1 MLNRFSTSAKLYML
15 IFITAV
21 SLIGLGI
28 YAVGD
33 LKKMDDNTKTIY
45 SDRIVCI
52 QQLSIVR
59 FEYDS
64 EILPVAQSVK
74 NRKLTFAQAKERV
87 LKAKGIIDTNWA
99 NYKRTYLTPEEKAL
113 VKQTEAVKNQA
124 HKVIENLLSI
134 LTRGDAKSLNI
145 LIQQGAFDEPAPLA
159 LKVNQL
165 LSLQVNVAKE
175 VLNDNKLLYRRTAI
189 NFVSFILL
197 SLVIAISLSFYI
209 IKNIKGLIKDILS
222 SNDIIKESEEKYRS
236 LLEQASDAIYLS
248 DINGN
253 FTEVNESLCKIT
265 GYSKDELLQLNIKDI
280 IDPEQLKADPIIQW
294 QNLQE
299 RSVIRERRL
308 IRKDGKIFEVE
319 SNVKRIADNQVLV
332 IARDITER
340 KLMEAGL
347 REAEAK
353 FRTAFE
359 YSAIGIAMV
368 SLKGN
373 WLKVNI
379 SLCEMLGYSE
389 QEFLAMSI
397 FDITHPD
404 DDSLNFDVINSV
416 LTSENGVKHIEKR
429 YIRKNGSEVWAS
441 VNTALIRD
449 AEGAPLYFVTQILD
463 ISAHKKA
470 EYARKLIIEN
480 EERIRVLFDNV
491 EGATCLLDTNFR
503 LIIFNNVFIKTSV
516 LLSGEKPQIG
526 DEVYGFL
533 PSDEKKRRYEILN
546 RVLAGN
552 KEIFEVEYEKNGET
566 LYFRTTLIPIIIDGK
581 VTAISAYS
589 IDFTERK
596 RAELLILKGKELS
609 ETIINS
615 LPGVFYLQSAS
626 GQYLLWNKNFETM
639 TGYTREEI
647 AKLRTEDLVVKE
659 DLEKVTDAIK
669 KLFIEGYVTV
679 EANAKMKDGT
689 RIPFLLTGSP
699 IMYENQLCLL
709 GTGIDI
715 SLRIKTE
722 EELRSSEQ
730 KYKLL
735 FESNPVPLT
744 MIAKD
749 DLSIIAVNEA
759 AAHLYGYRR
768 DEFLHSSVSIVRLK
782 EDLEAQRRLF
792 RTAVTS
798 PTEREVTRHVKKD
811 GTIFFVQT
819 NVNDIIYNGRPVRL
833 VMSNDVTEKLK
844 AEELLKKSEA
854 NLKAIMDTTDT
865 AYALLDKELNVVAFN
880 QMAVKFVNS
889 QFQHNPVQGDK
900 FADYFPKERFSQFL
914 SYSNQVLMG
923 ANINYEANYPQNDG
937 SVLWYDVR
945 LFPITNK
952 QNEIFGLMISL
963 SDVTER
969 KKSEIQ
975 LAELNE
981 DLQKH
986 IKELAISNAEL
997 EQFAYVASHDLQ
1009 EPLRMVTSF
1018 MTQLE
1023 KKYGDVVDDK
1033 GRQYIHFAVDGAKRM
1048 RQIILDL
1055 LDFSRVGRTEDDQEK
1070 IDFNKVVNEVLA
1082 LYRRQIEE
1090 IRAEVAFDNLPV
1102 IYTYKTPFRQVFQNL
1117 IGNSLKYHTTD
1128 KVPVIKISCKE
1139 TRTHFQFSIK
1149 DNGIGI
1155 SPEYFDKIF
1164 IIFQRL
1170 HNKDEYSGTGMGL
1183 AITKK
1188 IIEGLGGKI
1197 WVESSAGKGSTFY
1210 FTILKKDKS

>member
-1 MLNRFSTSAKLYML
+1 MLNRVSTSAKLYML
-15 IFITAV
+15 IFITAI
-21 SLIGLGI
+21 SLIGLGL
-28 YAVGD
+28 YGVND
-33 LKKMDDNTKTIY
+33 FKKMNENTRTLF
-45 SDRIVCI
+45 SDRVVCM
-52 QQLSIVR
+52 QQLANVR
-59 FEYDS
+59 FEYIS
-64 EILPVAQSVK
+64 EIFPMARYAQSHAVTFSDAEDRIVK
-74 NRKLTFAQAKERV
+74 AEEISNK
-87 LKAKGIIDTNWA
+87 NWHD
-99 NYKRTYLTPEEKAL
+99 YLQSYLTPEEAVLAKQVDLLKNQADEASQNVKSLLSKRDTAALKAL
-113 VKQTEAVKNQA
+113 VQKEPF
-124 HKVIENLLSI
+124 
-134 LTRGDAKSLNI
+134 
-145 LIQQGAFDEPAPLA
+145 IQPAPLVI
-159 LKVNQL
+159 KITQL
-165 LSLQVNVAKE
+165 MELQVRVGRQIFNNNKE
-175 VLNDNKLLYRRTAI
+175 IYQDTSKE
-189 NFVSFILL
+189 FILL
-197 SLVIAISLSFYI
+197 ILISLSIALSLSFII
-209 IKNIKGLIKDILS
+209 IKNIKDLIGDIL
-222 SNDIIKESEEKYRS
+222 NRNKIIVESEGKYRKVNARFEAIVDNIFAGIALTDLNGNNFYCS
-236 LLEQASDAIYLS
+236 LRMQAVKGWTEEEINQHQLKYIHPEDVEVVSNAQMEAMANPGKFIDVVYRFFHKDGNYIWLESLVSNKLS
-248 DINGN
+248 DPDLSAIVV
-253 FTEVNESLCKIT
+253 FT
-265 GYSKDELLQLNIKDI
+265 
-280 IDPEQLKADPIIQW
+280 
-294 QNLQE
+294 
-299 RSVIRERRL
+299 
-308 IRKDGKIFEVE
+308 
-319 SNVKRIADNQVLV
+319 
-332 IARDITER
+332 RDITDR
-340 KLMEAGL
+340 K
-347 REAEAK
+347 
-353 FRTAFE
+353 T
-359 YSAIGIAMV
+359 
-368 SLKGN
+368 
-373 WLKVNI
+373 
-379 SLCEMLGYSE
+379 
-389 QEFLAMSI
+389 
-397 FDITHPD
+397 
-404 DDSLNFDVINSV
+404 
-416 LTSENGVKHIEKR
+416 
-429 YIRKNGSEVWAS
+429 
-441 VNTALIRD
+441 
-449 AEGAPLYFVTQILD
+449 
-463 ISAHKKA
+463 
-470 EYARKLIIEN
+470 
-480 EERIRVLFDNV
+480 
-491 EGATCLLDTNFR
+491 
-503 LIIFNNVFIKTSV
+503 
-516 LLSGEKPQIG
+516 G
-526 DEVYGFL
+526 DE
-533 PSDEKKRRYEILN
+533 
-546 RVLAGN
+546 
-552 KEIFEVEYEKNGET
+552 
-566 LYFRTTLIPIIIDGK
+566 
-581 VTAISAYS
+581 
-589 IDFTERK
+589 
-596 RAELLILKGKELS
+596 LILKEKELS

-615 LPGVFYLQSAS
+615 LPGVFYLQSTK
-626 GQYLLWNKNFETM
+626 GEYLLWNKNFETV
-639 TGYTREEI
+639 TGYTKEEV
-647 AKLRTEDLVVKE
+647 AKLRTEDLIVAE
-659 DLEKVTDAIK
+659 DLERVSDTIK
-669 KLFIEGYVTV
+669 KLFTDGYATV
-679 EANAKMKDGT
+679 EANAKTKDGT
-689 RIPFLLTGSP
+689 IIPFLLTGSP

-715 SLRIKTE
+715 SSRIKAE

-759 AAHLYGYRR
+759 AAHLYGYTR

-880 QMAVKFVNS
+880 QMAVKFVNN

-969 KKSEIQ
+969 KKSEIH

-1070 IDFNKVVNEVLA
+1070 VDFNKVVNEVLA

-1102 IYTYKTPFRQVFQNL
+1102 IHTYKTPLRQVFQNL
-1117 IGNSLKYHTTD
+1117 IGNSLKYHSAE
-1128 KVPVIKISCKE
+1128 KAPVIKISCKE
-1139 TRTHFQFSIK
+1139 TKAYFQFSIK

-1197 WVESSAGKGSTFY
+1197 WVESSVEKGSTFY